1 MIYRKNE
8 MLEHL
13 KIMEWE
19 LVNIFSTASVVLKMN
34 NAKCKGYV
42 NKKFNEEMDNE
53 DPRLGEAIL
62 DSSTF

>member
-1 MIYRKNE
+1 
-8 MLEHL
+8 
-13 KIMEWE
+13 MEWE